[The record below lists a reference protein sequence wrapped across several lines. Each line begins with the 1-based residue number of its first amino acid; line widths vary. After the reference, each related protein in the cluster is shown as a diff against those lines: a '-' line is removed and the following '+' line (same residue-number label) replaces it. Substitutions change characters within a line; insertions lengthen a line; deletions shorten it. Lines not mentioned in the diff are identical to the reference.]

1 MFVDKV
7 QVQVIAGD
15 GGNGALSFRHEK
27 YIDRGGPDGGDGGRG
42 GNVIFVADAN
52 LNTLVSFRY
61 KQEMT
66 AAAGEA
72 GSKRQRHGRNGANLV
87 VKVPVGTIVFED
99 GEPIADLTT
108 SGQEMLIAK
117 GGSGGFGNAHF
128 TSSVRQ
134 APRVAEKG
142 EKTIPRELLLELK
155 LLADVGLVG
164 LPNAGKS

>member
-1 MFVDKV
+1 MPLQQHLCEQTGVFCYTRSIMFVDTAQIIVK
-7 QVQVIAGD
+7 AGD

-72 GSKRQRHGRNGANLV
+72 GSKRQRHG
-87 VKVPVGTIVFED
+87 
-99 GEPIADLTT
+99 
-108 SGQEMLIAK
+108 
-117 GGSGGFGNAHF
+117 
-128 TSSVRQ
+128 
-134 APRVAEKG
+134 
-142 EKTIPRELLLELK
+142 
-155 LLADVGLVG
+155 
-164 LPNAGKS
+164 